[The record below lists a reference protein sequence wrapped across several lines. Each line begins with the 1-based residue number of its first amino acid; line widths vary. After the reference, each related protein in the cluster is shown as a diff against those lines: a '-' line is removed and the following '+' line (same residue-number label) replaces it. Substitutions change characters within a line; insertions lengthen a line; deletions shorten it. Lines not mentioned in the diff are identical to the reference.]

1 MFRVI
6 YHGSLFDNKNRK
18 LVYPVVDIDGDNVV
32 VGTGDT
38 GEIQFSSAVFD
49 MQPENVTALDFTSVF
64 SVAISGDH
72 AFAGAYTKKDKVER
86 GGGYL
91 FKKDSLGKWSPVL
104 HIDDPYDDQ
113 QRLFNGFGTIVHM
126 DGDILAI
133 DHGTDIFIY
142 RLVDDTWM
150 LEANLTPVDSNLL
163 TSFDSISVKEHYVAV
178 GRFGSDYK
186 GAVFVY
192 TFDPS
197 SQLWILLDGPISNHD
212 CDRLFGSTTVLVED
226 GGLLIGCPG
235 ENDDSGAV
243 YFYSQSGTDHHYEF
257 QQKITLS
264 DVSSGD
270 RFGSKN
276 RLAADGNIMLASTFR
291 NAREIHVFAL
301 ENNTWKE
308 VDHISAPIDISEFG
322 PDFGER
328 VAFSGRNVLVS
339 SKSTVYS
346 FTLDDC

>member
-1 MFRVI
+1 
-6 YHGSLFDNKNRK
+6 
-18 LVYPVVDIDGDNVV
+18 
-32 VGTGDT
+32 
-38 GEIQFSSAVFD
+38 
-49 MQPENVTALDFTSVF
+49 
-64 SVAISGDH
+64 
-72 AFAGAYTKKDKVER
+72 
-86 GGGYL
+86 
-91 FKKDSLGKWSPVL
+91 
-104 HIDDPYDDQ
+104 
-113 QRLFNGFGTIVHM
+113 M

-133 DHGTDIFIY
+133 AYWTDIFIY

-163 TSFDSISVKEHYVAV
+163 TSFDSISVKEQFFVVGNPHYHD
-178 GRFGSDYK
+178 GSDDK

-235 ENDDSGAV
+235 ENDNAGAV

-264 DVSSGD
+264 DVSSGSGD
-270 RFGSKN
+270 KFGDKN
-276 RLAADGNIMLASTFR
+276 RLAADGNIMLASTSR

-308 VDHISAPIDISEFG
+308 VDHISAPMDTS
-322 PDFGER
+322 DFGKR
-328 VAFSGRNVLVS
+328 VALSGRNLLVS